1 MNIWIDL
8 SNSPHILFFKPIITE
23 LEQQGHRVFVTHRDF
38 AQTSKLCK
46 LYDIDSQC
54 IGRHGGQGVLK
65 KIINISGRALQLR
78 KFARGKGIALAV
90 SHNSYAH
97 AIAAKTLR
105 IPYVTIMDYEY
116 QPANHINFRLADK
129 ILVPFT
135 FQLKDIKK
143 YGATDKKL
151 VLYPGLK
158 EEVYLWQFKPR
169 FDFWTTEFPELDAA
183 KIMCTVRPPA
193 TMAAYHDFENPLF
206 GDLLNYLL
214 TKTDLQLV
222 VFPRTE
228 EQRAQLGDEFPGLLM
243 AEKSVDGDQLI
254 AMSDIIISAGGTM
267 NREAAVLGT
276 PAFTIYAG
284 EMGSVDHYLM
294 DKGMITLLTQKED
307 FSKIILRKKADMKPA
322 VDKQVFNF
330 ILSELVNMKEI

>member
-23 LEQQGHRVFVTHRDF
+23 FENQGHQVFITHRDF
-38 AQTSKLCK
+38 AQTSRLCK
-46 LYDIDSQC
+46 LYGIDSLC
-54 IGRHGGQGVLK
+54 IGKHGGQGVVK
-65 KIINISGRALQLR
+65 KMLNISGRALQLR
-78 KFARGKGIALAV
+78 KFAKDKTIDLAI

-135 FQLKDIKK
+135 FRLADIKK
-143 YGATDKKL
+143 YGATENKL
-151 VLYPGLK
+151 VKYPGLK
-158 EEVYLWQFKPR
+158 EEMYLWQFKPR
-169 FDFWTTEFPELDAA
+169 SDFWATEFPQLDSS

-206 GDLLNYLL
+206 SELLSYLL
-214 TKTDLQLV
+214 SQPNIQLI
-222 VFPRTE
+222 VFPRTD
-228 EQRAQLGDEFPGLLM
+228 EQRVQLRNEFPGLFM

-276 PAFTIYAG
+276 PAYTIYAG
-284 EMGSVDHYLM
+284 KMGSVDHYLM
-294 DKGMITLLTQKED
+294 DNKKIVLLRENND
-307 FSKIILRKKADMKPA
+307 FSKIVLRKKTKVNAT
-322 VDKQVFNF
+322 VDRKVFNF
-330 ILSELVNMKEI
+330 ILSHLIDR